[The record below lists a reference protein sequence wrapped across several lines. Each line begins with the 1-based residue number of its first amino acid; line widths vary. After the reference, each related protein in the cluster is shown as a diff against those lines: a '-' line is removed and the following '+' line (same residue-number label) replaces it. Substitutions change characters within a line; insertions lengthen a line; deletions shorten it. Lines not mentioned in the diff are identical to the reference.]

1 MAKTKTAFVC
11 QSCGSQFP
19 KWMGKCSSCGEWNS
33 LIEEVIFKEN
43 KTGSRR
49 NFADSLTKKPIPI
62 TQVKADDAERIPLPD
77 EELTRVLGGGLVPGS
92 VILIGGDP
100 GIGKSTLLLQLG
112 LNYQTKKVL
121 YVSGEE
127 SANQIKMRAE
137 RIGNLHD
144 NLLLLTDTS
153 LERVMERIEETEP
166 DLVIIDSIQTM
177 QSAEVDSVPGSV
189 AQIREC
195 TGELIQFAKETD
207 TPVILIGHITKEG
220 NIAGPKV
227 MEHMVDVVLQ
237 FEGDRQHLYRLL
249 RSSKNRF
256 GSTNE
261 LGIYEMQGSGLKEV
275 SNPSQV
281 LMSQR
286 DEGLSGSAIA
296 ASMEGARPMMI
307 EVQALVGTAAY
318 GTPQRTTTGFD
329 QRRLHMLLA
338 VLEKRCGLAVG
349 KFDVFLNMA
358 GGIRVDDPAIDM
370 AAVCAALS
378 SSEDY
383 PIPAKT
389 CFAGEVGLSGEIR
402 PVTRIEQRIKEA
414 EKLGFDEIY
423 ISAYGLKGLDLSKI
437 AIKVRSVKR
446 VDEVFGALFG

>member
-1 MAKTKTAFVC
+1 
-11 QSCGSQFP
+11 
-19 KWMGKCSSCGEWNS
+19 
-33 LIEEVIFKEN
+33 
-43 KTGSRR
+43 
-49 NFADSLTKKPIPI
+49 
-62 TQVKADDAERIPLPD
+62 
-77 EELTRVLGGGLVPGS
+77 
-92 VILIGGDP
+92 
-100 GIGKSTLLLQLG
+100 
-112 LNYQTKKVL
+112 
-121 YVSGEE
+121 
-127 SANQIKMRAE
+127 
-137 RIGNLHD
+137 
-144 NLLLLTDTS
+144 
-153 LERVMERIEETEP
+153 LERVMERIDEIEP
-166 DLVIIDSIQTM
+166 NLVIIDSIQTM
-177 QSAEVDSVPGSV
+177 QSPEVDSVPGSV

-195 TGELIQFAKETD
+195 TGELIQFAKETN
-207 TPVILIGHITKEG
+207 TPVVLIGHITKEG

-237 FEGDRQHLYRLL
+237 FEGERQHLYRLL

-275 SNPSQV
+275 HDPSQV

-307 EVQALVGTAAY
+307 EAQALVSTAAY

-338 VLEKRCGLAVG
+338 VLEKRCGLAIG
-349 KFDVFLNMA
+349 KFDVFVNMA

-370 AAVCAALS
+370 AVLCAALS

-402 PVTRIEQRIKEA
+402 PVTRIEQRIREA
-414 EKLGFDEIY
+414 EKLGFEEIFV
-423 ISAYGLKGLDLSKI
+423 SGYGLKGIETKGMNI
-437 AIKVRSVKR
+437 TVRPVKR
-446 VDEVFGALFG
+446 VDEVFQQLFG

>member
-1 MAKTKTAFVC
+1 M
-11 QSCGSQFP
+11 
-19 KWMGKCSSCGEWNS
+19 
-33 LIEEVIFKEN
+33 IEEVIHKPT
-43 KTGSRR
+43 KTGLRR
-49 NFADSLTKKPIPI
+49 NYSDNLAKKPVPITKVSAEVADRIPI
-62 TQVKADDAERIPLPD
+62 PDAELS
-77 EELTRVLGGGLVPGS
+77 RVLGGGLVPGS
-92 VILIGGDP
+92 VTLIGGDP

-112 LNYQTKKVL
+112 LHFQSAKIL

-153 LERVMERIEETEP
+153 LERVMERIDESAP
-166 DLVIIDSIQTM
+166 DLVIIDSIQTL
-177 QSAEVDSVPGSV
+177 QSPEIDSVPGSV

-195 TGELIQFAKETD
+195 TGELIQFAKESN

-275 SNPSQV
+275 DNPSQV
-281 LMSQR
+281 LLSQR

-307 EVQALVGTAAY
+307 EVQSLVSTAAY

-338 VLEKRCGLAVG
+338 VLEKRCGLSIG
-349 KFDVFLNMA
+349 RFDVFVNMA
-358 GGIRVDDPAIDM
+358 GGIRVDDPAIDL
-370 AAVCAALS
+370 AVIVSALS

-383 PIPAKT
+383 PIPGHT

-402 PVTRIEQRIKEA
+402 PVTRIEQRIREA
-414 EKLGFDEIY
+414 EKLGFEEIY
-423 ISAYGLKGLDLSKI
+423 ISGYGLKGLDLSNFG
-437 AIKVRSVKR
+437 IKVKSVKR
-446 VDEVFGALFG
+446 VDEVFQQLFG

>member
-11 QSCGSQFP
+11 QSCGTHAS
-19 KWMGKCSSCGEWNS
+19 KWMGQCAGCNEWNT
-33 LIEEVIFKEN
+33 LIEEVIYKE
-43 KTGSRR
+43 KKGGVRR
-49 NFADSLTKKPIPI
+49 KFVDNISKKPVPI
-62 TQVKADDAERIPLPD
+62 TQVSSEDAERIPLPD
-77 EELTRVLGGGLVPGS
+77 TELNRVLGGGLVPGS
-92 VILIGGDP
+92 VTLIGGDP

-112 LNYQTKKVL
+112 LNYSSQKIL

-137 RIGNLHD
+137 RIGKLHD

-153 LERVMERIEETEP
+153 LERVMERIDECEP

-177 QSAEVDSVPGSV
+177 QSPEIDSVPGSV

-195 TGELIQFAKETD
+195 TGELIQFAKETN
-207 TPVILIGHITKEG
+207 TPVVLIGHITKEG

-275 SNPSQV
+275 HDPSQV
-281 LMSQR
+281 LLSQR

-307 EVQALVGTAAY
+307 EAQALVSTAAY

-338 VLEKRCGLAVG
+338 VLEKRCGLAIG
-349 KFDVFLNMA
+349 KFDVFANMA

-370 AAVCAALS
+370 AVLCAALS
-378 SSEDY
+378 SSEDF

-402 PVTRIEQRIKEA
+402 PVTRIEQRIREA
-414 EKLGFDEIY
+414 EKLGFEDIFV
-423 ISAYGLKGLDLSKI
+423 SGYGLKGIETKGFDITVKPI
-437 AIKVRSVKR
+437 KR
-446 VDEVFGALFG
+446 VDEVFQQLFG

>member
-11 QSCGSQFP
+11 QNCGANFP
-19 KWMGKCSSCGEWNS
+19 KWTGKCSSCGEWNT
-33 LIEEVIFKEN
+33 LIEEVIYKDS
-43 KTGSRR
+43 KSGLRR
-49 NFADSLTKKPIPI
+49 TFSEKLSKKPVPI
-62 TQVKADDAERIPLPD
+62 TKVSAEDAERIPVVD
-77 EELTRVLGGGLVPGS
+77 EELNRVLGGGLVPGS
-92 VILIGGDP
+92 VTLIGGDP

-112 LNYQTKKVL
+112 LNSKDRKTL

-127 SANQIKMRAE
+127 SANQIKLRAE
-137 RIGNLHD
+137 RIGTLHEQ
-144 NLLLLTDTS
+144 LLLLIDTS
-153 LERVMERIEETEP
+153 LERVMERIEEAEP
-166 DLVIIDSIQTM
+166 ELVIIDSIQTL
-177 QSAEVDSVPGSV
+177 QSPEIDSVPGSV

-195 TGELIQFAKETD
+195 TGELIQYAKETN

-261 LGIYEMQGSGLKEV
+261 LGIYEMQGAGLKEV
-275 SNPSQV
+275 NDPSQV
-281 LMSQR
+281 LLSQR

-307 EVQALVGTAAY
+307 EVQSLVSTAAY

-329 QRRLHMLLA
+329 VRRLHMLLA
-338 VLEKRCGLAVG
+338 VLEKRCGFHVG
-349 KFDVFLNMA
+349 RFDVFLNMA
-358 GGIRVDDPAIDM
+358 GGIRVDDPAIDL
-370 AAVCAALS
+370 AAVCSVLS

-383 PIPAKT
+383 PIPAHY

-402 PVTRIEQRIKEA
+402 PVTRLEQRIREA
-414 EKLGFDEIY
+414 EKLGFEEIY
-423 ISAYGLKGLDLSKI
+423 ISGYGLKGISTGSFNI
-437 AIKVRSVKR
+437 EVRPVKR
-446 VDEVFGALFG
+446 VDEVFRQLFG

>member
-1 MAKTKTAFVC
+1 MAKSKTAFVC
-11 QSCGSQFP
+11 QTCGTQSP
-19 KWMGKCSSCGEWNS
+19 KWMGKCSGCGEWNT
-33 LIEEVIFKEN
+33 LIEEVIYKE
-43 KTGSRR
+43 KKGGGKRTFTEGV
-49 NFADSLTKKPIPI
+49 AKKPVPI
-62 TQVKADDAERIPLPD
+62 TQVSSEVADRMPLPD
-77 EELTRVLGGGLVPGS
+77 SELNRVLGGGVVPGS
-92 VILIGGDP
+92 VMLIGGDP

-112 LNYQTKKVL
+112 LNSPNQKIL

-137 RIGNLHD
+137 RIGKLHD

-153 LERVMERIEETEP
+153 LERVMERIDEVEP
-166 DLVIIDSIQTM
+166 DLVIVDSIQTL
-177 QSAEVDSVPGSV
+177 QSPEIDSVPGSV

-195 TGELIQFAKETD
+195 TGELIQYAKESN
-207 TPVILIGHITKEG
+207 TPVMLIGHITKEG

-275 SNPSQV
+275 NDPSQV
-281 LMSQR
+281 LLSQR

-307 EVQALVGTAAY
+307 EVQALVSTAAY

-329 QRRLHMLLA
+329 VRRLHMLLA
-338 VLEKRCGLAVG
+338 VLEKRCGFHLG

-358 GGIRVDDPAIDM
+358 GGIRVDDPAIDL
-370 AAVCAALS
+370 AVICAALS

-383 PIPAKT
+383 PIPPKT
-389 CFAGEVGLSGEIR
+389 CFAAEIGLSGEIR
-402 PVTRIEQRIKEA
+402 PVTRIDQRIREA
-414 EKLGFDEIY
+414 EKLGFEEIFV
-423 ISAYGLKGLDLSKI
+423 SGYGLKGIETKGMNI
-437 AIKVRSVKR
+437 NVRPVKR
-446 VDEVFGALFG
+446 VDEVFQELFG

>member
-1 MAKTKTAFVC
+1 
-11 QSCGSQFP
+11 
-19 KWMGKCSSCGEWNS
+19 
-33 LIEEVIFKEN
+33 
-43 KTGSRR
+43 
-49 NFADSLTKKPIPI
+49 
-62 TQVKADDAERIPLPD
+62 
-77 EELTRVLGGGLVPGS
+77 VLGGGLVPGS
-92 VILIGGDP
+92 VTLIGGDP

-112 LNYQTKKVL
+112 LNFSSQKIL

-137 RIGNLHD
+137 RIGKLHD

-153 LERVMERIEETEP
+153 LERVMERIDEIEP
-166 DLVIIDSIQTM
+166 NLVIIDSIQTM
-177 QSAEVDSVPGSV
+177 QSPEVDSVPGSV

-195 TGELIQFAKETD
+195 TGELIQFAKETN
-207 TPVILIGHITKEG
+207 TPVVLIGHITKEG

-237 FEGDRQHLYRLL
+237 FEGERQHLYRLL

-275 SNPSQV
+275 HDPSQV

-307 EVQALVGTAAY
+307 EAQALVSTAAY

-338 VLEKRCGLAVG
+338 VLEKRCGLAIG
-349 KFDVFLNMA
+349 KFDVFVNMA

-370 AAVCAALS
+370 AVLCAALS

-402 PVTRIEQRIKEA
+402 PVTRIEQRIREA
-414 EKLGFDEIY
+414 EKLGFEEIFV
-423 ISAYGLKGLDLSKI
+423 SGYGLKGIETKGMNI
-437 AIKVRSVKR
+437 TVRPVKR
-446 VDEVFGALFG
+446 VDEVFQQLFG

>member
-1 MAKTKTAFVC
+1 MAKTKSAFVC
-11 QSCGSQFP
+11 QNCGSNYP
-19 KWMGKCSSCGEWNS
+19 KWTGKCSACGEWNT
-33 LIEEVIFKEN
+33 LIEEIIHKES
-43 KTGSRR
+43 KTGLRR
-49 NFADSLTKKPIPI
+49 NYSDNLSKKPVPI
-62 TQVKADDAERIPLPD
+62 TKVSADVAERIAIPD
-77 EELTRVLGGGLVPGS
+77 AELSRVLGGGIVPGS
-92 VILIGGDP
+92 VMLIGGDP

-112 LNYQTKKVL
+112 LNFQSAKIL

-153 LERVMERIEETEP
+153 LERVMERIDEAEP

-177 QSAEVDSVPGSV
+177 QSPEIDSVPGSV

-195 TGELIQFAKETD
+195 TGELIQFAKESN

-275 SNPSQV
+275 DNPSQV
-281 LMSQR
+281 LLSQR

-307 EVQALVGTAAY
+307 EVQALVSSAAY

-338 VLEKRCGLAVG
+338 VLEKRCGFAIG

-358 GGIRVDDPAIDM
+358 GGIRVDDPAIDL
-370 AAVCAALS
+370 AVICAALS

-383 PIPAKT
+383 PIPGQT

-402 PVTRIEQRIKEA
+402 PVTRIEQRIREA
-414 EKLGFDEIY
+414 EKLGFEEIY
-423 ISAYGLKGLDLSKI
+423 ISGYGLKGLDLKSFGIKI
-437 AIKVRSVKR
+437 RQVKR
-446 VDEVFGALFG
+446 VDEVFQGLFG

>member
-1 MAKTKTAFVC
+1 MAKTKSAFVC
-11 QSCGSQFP
+11 QNCGSNYP
-19 KWMGKCSSCGEWNS
+19 KWTGKCSACGEWNT
-33 LIEEVIFKEN
+33 LIEEIIHKES
-43 KTGSRR
+43 KTGLRR
-49 NFADSLTKKPIPI
+49 NYSDNLSKKPVPI
-62 TQVKADDAERIPLPD
+62 TKVSADVAERIAIPD
-77 EELTRVLGGGLVPGS
+77 SELSRVLGGGIVPGS
-92 VILIGGDP
+92 VMLIGGDP

-112 LNYQTKKVL
+112 LNFQSAKIL

-153 LERVMERIEETEP
+153 LERVMGRIDEAEP

-177 QSAEVDSVPGSV
+177 QSPEIDSVPGSV

-195 TGELIQFAKETD
+195 TGELIQFAKESN

-275 SNPSQV
+275 DNPSQV
-281 LMSQR
+281 LLSQR

-307 EVQALVGTAAY
+307 EVQALVSTAAY

-338 VLEKRCGLAVG
+338 VLEKRCGFAIG

-358 GGIRVDDPAIDM
+358 GGIRVDDPAIDL
-370 AAVCAALS
+370 AVICAALS

-383 PIPAKT
+383 PIPGQT

-402 PVTRIEQRIKEA
+402 PVTRIEQRIREA
-414 EKLGFDEIY
+414 EKLGFEEIY
-423 ISAYGLKGLDLSKI
+423 ISGYGLKGLDLKSFGIKI
-437 AIKVRSVKR
+437 RQVKR
-446 VDEVFGALFG
+446 VDEVFQGLFG

>member
-11 QSCGSQFP
+11 QNCGSQFP
-19 KWMGKCSSCGEWNS
+19 KWAGKCTSCGEWNT
-33 LIEEVIFKEN
+33 LIEEVVYKEP
-43 KTGSRR
+43 KTGLRR
-49 NFADSLTKKPIPI
+49 TFTENLGKRPTPI
-62 TQVKADDAERIPLPD
+62 TEVKADDNERIILPD
-77 EELTRVLGGGLVPGS
+77 QELNRVLGGGIVPGS
-92 VILIGGDP
+92 VVLIGGDP

-112 LNYQTKKVL
+112 LNFPTQKVL

-127 SANQIKMRAE
+127 SANQIRMRAE
-137 RIGNLHD
+137 RIGKLHS

-153 LERVMERIEETEP
+153 LERVMERLDEVQP
-166 DLVIIDSIQTM
+166 SLVIIDSIQTL
-177 QSAEVDSVPGSV
+177 QSPEIDSVPGSV

-195 TGELIQFAKETD
+195 TGELIQYAKESNI
-207 TPVILIGHITKEG
+207 PVILIGHITKEG

-261 LGIYEMQGSGLKEV
+261 LGIYEMQGSGLREV
-275 SNPSQV
+275 DNPSQV
-281 LMSQR
+281 LLSQR

-307 EVQALVGTAAY
+307 EVQALVSTAAY
-318 GTPQRTTTGFD
+318 GTPQRSTTGFD
-329 QRRLHMLLA
+329 TRRLHMLLA
-338 VLEKRCGLAVG
+338 VLEKRCGFHLG

-358 GGIRVDDPAIDM
+358 GGIRVDDPAIDLSIIC
-370 AAVCAALS
+370 AVLS

-383 PIPAKT
+383 PVPGQT

-402 PVTRIEQRIKEA
+402 PVTRIEQRIREA
-414 EKLGFDEIY
+414 EKLGFEEIY
-423 ISAYGLKGLDLSKI
+423 VSGYGLKGLETSKFNI
-437 AIKVRSVKR
+437 AVRPVKR
-446 VDEVFGALFG
+446 VDEVFQQLFG